1 MTMKKFLWVLAIVF
15 TLTVLVGDYASA
27 QQTQTKQKTR
37 TGWSKKK
44 KGAVIGGAAGA
55 ATGVAVSKN
64 DSKGAIIGGAVGAG
78 AGYLYGR
85 HKDKKNPTK
94 KTVHKTKTVV
104 E

>member
-1 MTMKKFLWVLAIVF
+1 MKKLLWVLAIVF
-15 TLTVLVGDYASA
+15 TLTVLFDNHVRA
-27 QQTQTKQKTR
+27 QTETKQKTR

-64 DSKGAIIGGAVGAG
+64 DSKGALVGAAVGAG

-85 HKDKKNPTK
+85 HKDKKNATRK
-94 KTVHKTKTVV
+94 KVYKTKTTV